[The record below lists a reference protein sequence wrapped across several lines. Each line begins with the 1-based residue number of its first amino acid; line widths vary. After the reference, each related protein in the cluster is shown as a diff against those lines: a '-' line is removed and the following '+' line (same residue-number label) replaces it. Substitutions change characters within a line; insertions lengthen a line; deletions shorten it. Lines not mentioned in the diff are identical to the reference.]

1 MWPCVF
7 LYGTNVRELWVICFF
22 FLTFLGRVL
31 VAWLVL
37 VVVSHVRYA
46 LSSAIKIRLP

>member
-1 MWPCVF
+1 VALRILVWYECAGVVGY
-7 LYGTNVRELWVICFF
+7 LFF